1 MSFVMSDLPMTPQV
15 FAILSGLI
23 EERLGLF
30 YALADKP
37 LFENKIAARA
47 LELGFDSALDYYY
60 FLRYDDANGAELDAL
75 AETLVVHE
83 TFFFREFDPLQT
95 VLKRFVVPQ
104 IEAGARPRIWCAA
117 CSTGEEPATVA
128 MWLAERALLDAVEL
142 IASDI
147 SEAALASART
157 GRYRSRSLRQIPS
170 GVDPSRWLEPDHGTF
185 LLDPKIRGAIQWRRL
200 NLLDGAAV
208 QTLGTLDVVLCRNL
222 LIYFRDDVVRRVV
235 GQLGDRLKPGGVLLV
250 GVSESLMRFG
260 TRLACEEH
268 DGVFVYRKAAET

>member
-1 MSFVMSDLPMTPQV
+1 MTDVSMTPQV
-15 FAILSGLI
+15 FAILSSLV

-37 LFENKIAARA
+37 LFENKISSRL

-60 FLRYDDANGAELDAL
+60 YLRYDDANGVELEAL
-75 AETLVVHE
+75 SETLVVNE
-83 TFFFREFDPLQT
+83 TFFFREFEPLQT
-95 VLKRFVVPQ
+95 VLTRFVVPV
-104 IEAGARPRIWCAA
+104 IEAGMRPRIWCAA
-117 CSTGEEPATVA
+117 CSTGEEPATIA
-128 MWLAERALLDAVEL
+128 IWLAERGLLDAVEL

-147 SEAALASART
+147 SAAALTLARA

-170 GVDPSRWLEPDHGTF
+170 GVEPSRWIEASGGT
-185 LLDPKIRGAIQWRRL
+185 LQLNSKIRDAIQWRKL
-200 NLLDGAAV
+200 NLLDDAAV

-235 GQLGDRLKPGGVLLV
+235 EQLTDRLKPGGVLLV

-268 DGVFVYRKAAET
+268 DGVFVYRKADDA